1 MKKSLFVLTA
11 ALSFGFASAQTATPA
26 APATA
31 TPAATPA
38 AAPAASQ
45 VPTLTDV
52 PAGHWA
58 KDAID
63 RLVSQGII
71 LGYPDG
77 TYRGTQNLTRYE
89 AAVILARL
97 LDQVRQGQVNPGN
110 LSPETLTSLQNAI
123 QELAADLTALG
134 VRVSDL
140 EENAV
145 NREDFTRLEARVEQ
159 LATASGDANAIAQL
173 QSQIADLTARADDYD
188 ALRADIDDNASSI
201 AALNDLTVLLN
212 QDILNLQDR
221 VSAVESAQAD
231 FVQRADFDNLAGRVG
246 TIDTRVTTL
255 ENAPRFTVVGTIN
268 AVYGNIARTS
278 GIADFDVDRLTRQ
291 TFADGVFSTGVNCP
305 NGVFAAS
312 GNPVS
317 CIDTN
322 NRSFVG
328 DSEVAFGVR
337 ATNLRTA
344 NGQITVNSAELNF
357 NVDNEVTQGS
367 PLNVTVGSAAASGTI
382 AGQQFDVRYE
392 SSNSKFKFNDYLFAN
407 DNDTEEA
414 VPRRGFVVNVTGNPA
429 DTALQPKAT
438 VVVGNANT
446 AKLDSNNGAAQ
457 PRVLQGNYYGVRF
470 SVNPA
475 NFGTV
480 GVSFAQNDN
489 NRSALGV
496 DYNLGFGARN
506 AEGNAPF
513 NVTGAYVAS
522 IPQTVAPIIGGG
534 DIGGTL
540 AARDQAFFT
549 NATADL
555 GIARFGANFRAIDPE
570 FAAGVA
576 GMSANDSN
584 YYYGQG
590 ANGYKSSAPYIA
602 DQVGFGAGV
611 GTNLGPVALAAFG
624 DTYVPYIA
632 ADDAPRNTSFG
643 VSAGARLGAL
653 SLVGFFNRATQD
665 DALIS
670 ADLTYAGP
678 DGNGF
683 LYNSSTPYMD
693 VADVP
698 FAFSS
703 TFGARLRHDGTAT
716 NALIR
721 GLNITGAYAR
731 FYEEELG
738 ANDFQVYADYSGN
751 VFGVQVQPFARY
763 HLFTTPNNAAVTDT
777 GNTTAAGGNLTAA
790 TYNTV
795 KYGVKL
801 STQPLTAV
809 PLQPSVFV
817 NFANRITNYGDARVE
832 VAGDTTTELF
842 GQAGVTFNRFL
853 APNLSASLGYA
864 YYQGF
869 NVASTTVGSSA
880 SAATATYSAASDR
893 IYASPFSSANTPFAG
908 DNAGLNSGRSQGL
921 FAQVSWNG
929 LSANYGV
936 FYNDDFRPSAPA
948 VGTTPA
954 YNNTGR
960 SIAQGFK
967 VAYTFR
973 F

>member
-1 MKKSLFVLTA
+1 M
-11 ALSFGFASAQTATPA
+11 
-26 APATA
+26 
-31 TPAATPA
+31 
-38 AAPAASQ
+38 
-45 VPTLTDV
+45 

-89 AAVILARL
+89 AAVIIARL
-97 LDQVRQGQVNPGN
+97 LDQVRQGQVNPGT
-110 LSPETLTSLQNAI
+110 LDQGTLTSLQNAI

-145 NREDFTRLEARVEQ
+145 NREDFARLEARVEQ

-255 ENAPRFTVVGTIN
+255 ENAPRFTVFGTIS
-268 AVYGNIARTS
+268 AVYGRINLTS
-278 GIADFDVDRLTRQ
+278 GTTNFDVDRLTRQ

-305 NGVFAAS
+305 AVRYAGPDNVLNTADDIVGGIYAAS
-312 GNPVS
+312 GNAVS
-317 CIDTN
+317 CVDTN
-322 NRSFVG
+322 NNSYVG
-328 DSEVAFGVR
+328 DSEISFGVR
-337 ATNLRTA
+337 ASNLTTA
-344 NGQITVNSAELNF
+344 NGAITVNNAQIVLA
-357 NVDNEVTQGS
+357 VDNDVPFPGAGAANIGT
-367 PLNVTVGSAAASGTI
+367 PVTVGSASADGTI
-382 AGQQFDVRYE
+382 AGQKFDVRYE
-392 SSNSKFKFNDYLFAN
+392 SYNSKFKFNDYLFAN

-414 VPRRGFVVNVTGNPA
+414 IQRRGFVINVTGNPA

-438 VVVGNANT
+438 VVVGNARVNPDKLNSAST
-446 AKLDSNNGAAQ
+446 ADGVPARQDPIL
-457 PRVLQGNYYGVRF
+457 VGNYYGVRF

-480 GVSFAQNDN
+480 GLSFAQNDG

-522 IPQTVAPIIGGG
+522 IPQTAPSLVGGG
-534 DIGGTL
+534 DVGGTL
-540 AARDQAFFT
+540 AARNQAFFT
-549 NATADL
+549 NATADF
-555 GIARFGANFRAIDPE
+555 GVAKIAGNFRAIDPA
-570 FAAGVA
+570 FANGVA
-576 GMSANDSN
+576 GMSGNDSS
-584 YYYGQG
+584 YYYGEG
-590 ANGYKSSAPYIA
+590 ANGYKSSMPYTA
-602 DQVGFGAGV
+602 GQGDSSTPLGQVGFGVGA
-611 GTNLGPVALAAFG
+611 GTNLGPVALGAFV
-624 DTYVPYIA
+624 DSYVPYFV
-632 ADDAPRNTSFG
+632 DVSTDRNTSFG

-653 SLVGFFNRATQD
+653 SLVGFYNRATLN
-665 DALIS
+665 DAVIH
-670 ADLTYAGP
+670 ADLNYRGP

-703 TFGARLRHDGTAT
+703 TFGARLQHNGAAP

-721 GLNITGAYAR
+721 GLSFTGAYAR
-731 FYEEELG
+731 FYG
-738 ANDFQVYADYSGN
+738 DDINDFQVYGN
-751 VFGVQVQPFARY
+751 YTGTLFGVRVEPFARY
-763 HLFTTPNNAAVTDT
+763 HLFTTPNDAAVDFN
-777 GNTTAAGGNLTAA
+777 GTAATTDDAR

-809 PLQPSVFV
+809 PLQPSLFV
-817 NFANRITNYGDARVE
+817 NFANRISNVGRQVQ
-832 VAGDTTTELF
+832 VANGTTTELF

-869 NVASTTVGSSA
+869 GVGSTLTASSA
-880 SAATATYSAASDR
+880 SAATATYSATSDRFYRSPLGGASDP
-893 IYASPFSSANTPFAG
+893 YTGGNFGA
-908 DNAGLNSGRSQGL
+908 NSGRAQGL

-936 FYNDDFRPSAPA
+936 FYHDDFRPTTT
-948 VGTTPA
+948 GTNA
-954 YNNTGR
+954 YTNTGR